1 MTSLLFLQFF
11 KIFIRR
17 NQTRVS
23 CFRPLNS
30 KKVELSWFFFVL
42 SEQEFEEL
50 DRESV
55 ELIVCRDDLRIR
67 NEVEVLMALLRWSV
81 FECHRR
87 HLDTD
92 LTNQRLVL
100 DDLIW
105 QVKPFTI
112 QFFFLR

>member
-1 MTSLLFLQFF
+1 
-11 KIFIRR
+11 
-17 NQTRVS
+17 
-23 CFRPLNS
+23 
-30 KKVELSWFFFVL
+30 
-42 SEQEFEEL
+42 
-50 DRESV
+50 
-55 ELIVCRDDLRIR
+55 
-67 NEVEVLMALLRWSV
+67 MALLRWSV

-112 QFFFLR
+112 QFFFPSMNLSLLNSESIKLIRII